1 MIDISI
7 LEQRLAVALRRIS
20 VATEAL
26 SIDLDV
32 GDVTSSVDPIQ
43 AVNPSSNIVAVGAE
57 LDEAQSFLTS
67 ATLKIVEQD
76 EKIAVLNQLLEDS
89 RENLATLMLVEVDE
103 CNLLADAV
111 AALEVALSQVT
122 QSNKQLRE
130 ANQKLRDAN
139 AEGLGNSAL
148 INFGLQSE
156 VDSLKVERA
165 AEKAQLNVLI
175 TGLSEVPLINVA
187 GEIDDA

>member
-20 VATEAL
+20 VATESL
-26 SIDLDV
+26 SIDLDM

-43 AVNPSSNIVAVGAE
+43 AVNPSSNIIAVGAE

-67 ATLKIVEQD
+67 ATFKIVEQD
-76 EKIAVLNQLLEDS
+76 KKIAVLNQALEDS

-175 TGLSEVPLINVA
+175 TGLHEVPLINVA
-187 GEIDDA
+187 RETDDV

>member
-1 MIDISI
+1 MIDISL

-26 SIDLDV
+26 SFDLDM

-43 AVNPSSNIVAVGAE
+43 AVNPSSNIIAAGAE
-57 LDEAQSFLTS
+57 SDEAQSFLTS
-67 ATLKIVEQD
+67 GTLKIVEQD
-76 EKIAVLNQLLEDS
+76 AQIAALNQALEDS

>member
-26 SIDLDV
+26 SFDLDV

-43 AVNPSSNIVAVGAE
+43 AVNPSSNIIAVGAE

-76 EKIAVLNQLLEDS
+76 EKIATLNRALEDT

>member
-1 MIDISI
+1 MINIST

-20 VATEAL
+20 VATKAL

-43 AVNPSSNIVAVGAE
+43 AVNPSSNNIAVGAE

-67 ATLKIVEQD
+67 GTLKIVEQD
-76 EKIAVLNQLLEDS
+76 AQIAALNQALEDS
-89 RENLATLMLVEVDE
+89 RENLATLMLAEVDE

-130 ANQKLRDAN
+130 SNQKLRDAN

>member
-1 MIDISI
+1 MINTSV

-26 SIDLDV
+26 SFDLDM

-43 AVNPSSNIVAVGAE
+43 AVNPSSSIIAVGAE

-67 ATLKIVEQD
+67 ATFKIVEQD
-76 EKIAVLNQLLEDS
+76 KKIAVLNQALEDS

>member
-1 MIDISI
+1 MINTSV

-26 SIDLDV
+26 SIDLDM

-43 AVNPSSNIVAVGAE
+43 AVNPSSNIIAVGAE

-67 ATLKIVEQD
+67 ATFKIVEQD
-76 EKIAVLNQLLEDS
+76 KKIAVLNQALEDS

-175 TGLSEVPLINVA
+175 TGLSEVPLIKVA
-187 GEIDDA
+187 GEIGDA

>member
-43 AVNPSSNIVAVGAE
+43 AVNPSSNIIAVGAE

>member
-1 MIDISI
+1 MINIST

-20 VATEAL
+20 VATKAL

-43 AVNPSSNIVAVGAE
+43 AVNPSSNNIAVGAE

-67 ATLKIVEQD
+67 GTLKIVEQD
-76 EKIAVLNQLLEDS
+76 AQIAALNQALEDS

-187 GEIDDA
+187 GEIDDD

>member
-26 SIDLDV
+26 SIDLDM

-43 AVNPSSNIVAVGAE
+43 AVNPSSNIIAVGAE

-76 EKIAVLNQLLEDS
+76 EKIAVLNQALEDS
-89 RENLATLMLVEVDE
+89 RENLATLMLVEVDK

>member
-1 MIDISI
+1 M
-7 LEQRLAVALRRIS
+7 
-20 VATEAL
+20 
-26 SIDLDV
+26 
-32 GDVTSSVDPIQ
+32 P
-43 AVNPSSNIVAVGAE
+43 
-57 LDEAQSFLTS
+57 
-67 ATLKIVEQD
+67 
-76 EKIAVLNQLLEDS
+76 
-89 RENLATLMLVEVDE
+89 
-103 CNLLADAV
+103 DAV